1 MDMKRTNYYFGISL
15 LLIAVT
21 LLNACKKE
29 QAASGPSIQQK
40 WKVIKSDYP
49 SLKYVTGFGNNHF
62 WLLNEDVNFLSH
74 EKTNVLYKQDGD
86 LLTAQFGSQLNHYR
100 EKFSGDTL
108 FLLTNEN
115 NILDNNNIWLLK
127 DNSAPSPEEWVVE
140 VSGIDL
146 MNSVSS
152 GPMCWTVNNLT
163 VLASGKA
170 LKLNLNN
177 QTVETAVN
185 LPSSYYGIEHT
196 GSEWWVAE
204 WDKLDRVNPST
215 GVINFVSAVA
225 PANIRAITY
234 NGSNIVYCFSNSGT
248 NQFYEYN
255 TSSNTFNG
263 GTDAPNVGIYDM
275 AFKGGRIYAVTQDY
289 IYRINPASY
298 KVEKTYTLPCYFTE
312 SIATDGTDFYVYGWT
327 YAGVRKYFK
336 VTLN

>member
-1 MDMKRTNYYFGISL
+1 
-15 LLIAVT
+15 
-21 LLNACKKE
+21 
-29 QAASGPSIQQK
+29 
-40 WKVIKSDYP
+40 
-49 SLKYVTGFGNNHF
+49 
-62 WLLNEDVNFLSH
+62 
-74 EKTNVLYKQDGD
+74 
-86 LLTAQFGSQLNHYR
+86 
-100 EKFSGDTL
+100 
-108 FLLTNEN
+108 
-115 NILDNNNIWLLK
+115 
-127 DNSAPSPEEWVVE
+127 
-140 VSGIDL
+140 
-146 MNSVSS
+146 
-152 GPMCWTVNNLT
+152 
-163 VLASGKA
+163 
-170 LKLNLNN
+170 
-177 QTVETAVN
+177 VETAVN

-298 KVEKTYTLPCYFTE
+298 KVEKTYTLPGYFTE